1 MTSATVRIWR
11 DCGFTEGTLEVPS
24 KTSSLPSS
32 TYTFTLNAVPREE
45 LFNSFRV
52 KHAYEDLYDCNYLQV
67 TYDFNNGDD
76 VSVYGWIDSV
86 RVISDTAG
94 SPNTLIEWHTDLWR
108 TFLSKATFG
117 AGVVTKRPSSGTVPP
132 QTYSNMTQLM
142 SGDFANLIPSSDY
155 FWVFLNLTATKG
167 DNKITTTYCWP
178 VTNAKRNK
186 CISIKDSDGTVQGV
200 APSFNQSVMGY
211 MDEALGLDPDAI
223 YGCWLSPIP
232 PKYCSYTTSDPYIYA
247 KMSGWAVRTNTSDQ
261 TYAVYTYESTTT
273 GTENIYEESSLICSG
288 GTTDTQICSMTDFDR
303 NIVFSV
309 PWGITIG
316 KCRYRLVNADTSMY
330 IAFRFSGLNVPEA
343 SSETDGMSC
352 AIPLKSLAMSSNAKS
367 SYVYSGQQEYDR
379 ESMSIARD
387 QALVSSLTSTLT
399 GTANNA
405 VMSSLSETT
414 SNAGGKRQFQGLKK
428 TARGGYEAVYSS
440 VAPDITSTVGGLGV
454 GKASL
459 LTAGA
464 GVAGA
469 AIDYFAAGYFNDRT
483 MDATMDY
490 KAKQTSAL
498 TLPGCGWDW
507 VDYGIMPSLV
517 TMKWDDYSITQRD
530 NDIAL
535 YGISVREPMTSCQ
548 SLINQGG
555 PIRIQNLNVTGSIP
569 AGAKHFFR
577 ERFAQGVRII

>member
-24 KTSSLPSS
+24 KTSSLPSYQYS
-32 TYTFTLNAVPREE
+32 FTLPAVPRED
-45 LFNSFRV
+45 LFNSFRI

-67 TYDFNNGDD
+67 TYDMNNGDD
-76 VSVYGWIDSV
+76 VTVYGWIDAV
-86 RVISDTAG
+86 RCISDTAG

-117 AGVVTKRPSSGTVPP
+117 AGVVTKRPQSGTVPP

-142 SGDFANLIPSSDY
+142 SGDFASVIPSSDY

-167 DNKITTTYCWP
+167 DNKVTTTYCWP
-178 VTNAKRNK
+178 VSNSKRNK
-186 CISIKDSDGTVQGV
+186 TLSIKNSSGTVMGV
-200 APSFNQSVMGY
+200 APSFNMSVMGY

-223 YGCWLSPIP
+223 YGAWLSPIP
-232 PKYCSYTTSDPYIYA
+232 PRYCSYTTSDPYIYA
-247 KMSGWAVRTNTSDQ
+247 KMEGWAVRTNTSDQ

-273 GTENIYEESSLICSG
+273 GTENIYAESSLICSG
-288 GTTDTQICSMTDFDR
+288 GTTDTQTCSLTDFDR

-309 PWGITIG
+309 PWGVTIS

-352 AIPLKSLAMSSNAKS
+352 AVPLKSLAMSSNAKS
-367 SYVYSGQQEYDR
+367 AYVYSGQQEYDR
-379 ESMSIARD
+379 QSMSIARD
-387 QALVSSLTSTLT
+387 QALVSSVTSAMT
-399 GTANNA
+399 GSANNA
-405 VMSSLSETT
+405 VMASLGESTSNSGTTPNSYRMDSRGRITAASSLRNAPNVTRTT
-414 SNAGGKRQFQGLKK
+414 SGIGIGPA
-428 TARGGYEAVYSS
+428 AAV
-440 VAPDITSTVGGLGV
+440 TMGV
-454 GKASL
+454 
-459 LTAGA
+459 

-469 AIDYFAAGYFNDRT
+469 AIDWMASGYFNDRT

-490 KAKQTSAL
+490 KAKQTSTL
-498 TLPGCGWDW
+498 TLPGSGWDW
-507 VDYGIMPSLV
+507 VEYGIMPSLV
-517 TMKWDDYSITQRD
+517 TMKWDDYSVSQRAS
-530 NDIAL
+530 DIAL

-548 SLINQGG
+548 ALINQGG

-569 AGAKHFFR
+569 PGAKHFFR
-577 ERFAQGVRII
+577 ERFAQGVRMI